1 MKIYTIL
8 AAGGS
13 GTRMMASRNKLF
25 LNIDGQSVLMRSIR
39 LFEGFIDAMTI
50 VYRKPDLDAIR
61 DNAAKACV
69 TFPITFTEGGATRQ
83 ESVLNGLR
91 NLPADP
97 ADIVLIHDAARCM
110 TPPEV
115 ISEVIA
121 SCKATG
127 SGVAGIPAVNTMK
140 YADENH
146 HITRTIDRN
155 GLYEIQTPQGFLY
168 GELLKAYLDAE
179 KNHCTATDDASLM
192 ELSGKQIV
200 LTRGSRMNIKITE
213 KEDLS
218 IASSFLKPQ
227 LPLYRIGSGYDVHK
241 LVQGRKLIL
250 CGVEIPHTLG
260 LLGHSDADVAL
271 HALMDA
277 MLGALSLGDIGKH
290 FPDSSPTYKD
300 ISSLTLLKEVYE
312 KVCRNG
318 YVLENA
324 DVTIA
329 AQRPKISSFI
339 PEMIHKISDLLA
351 VKPDQVSIKATTT
364 EKLGFEGREEGISAQ
379 AVCLLRRADYSA
391 ESNFTI

>member
-25 LNIDGQSVLMRSIR
+25 LSIDGQSVLMRSIR

-127 SGVAGIPAVNTMK
+127 SGSMLMRIITSPEPLTETGFTK
-140 YADENH
+140 YKHRRDSCTEN
-146 HITRTIDRN
+146 
-155 GLYEIQTPQGFLY
+155 
-168 GELLKAYLDAE
+168 
-179 KNHCTATDDASLM
+179 C
-192 ELSGKQIV
+192 
-200 LTRGSRMNIKITE
+200 
-213 KEDLS
+213 
-218 IASSFLKPQ
+218 
-227 LPLYRIGSGYDVHK
+227 
-241 LVQGRKLIL
+241 
-250 CGVEIPHTLG
+250 
-260 LLGHSDADVAL
+260 
-271 HALMDA
+271 
-277 MLGALSLGDIGKH
+277 
-290 FPDSSPTYKD
+290 
-300 ISSLTLLKEVYE
+300 
-312 KVCRNG
+312 
-318 YVLENA
+318 
-324 DVTIA
+324 
-329 AQRPKISSFI
+329 
-339 PEMIHKISDLLA
+339 
-351 VKPDQVSIKATTT
+351 
-364 EKLGFEGREEGISAQ
+364 
-379 AVCLLRRADYSA
+379 
-391 ESNFTI
+391 